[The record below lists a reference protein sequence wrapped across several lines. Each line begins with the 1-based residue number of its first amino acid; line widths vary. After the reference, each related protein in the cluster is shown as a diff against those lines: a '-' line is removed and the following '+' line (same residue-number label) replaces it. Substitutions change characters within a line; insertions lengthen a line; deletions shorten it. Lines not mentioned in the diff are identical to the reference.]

1 MVEVHKI
8 IDAYKAEN
16 YCKYVIAQEDYNT
29 THNFSDLMKMLDYG
43 IASNM
48 YTQEEIKEII
58 AKQDELSQK
67 ILIAQYGKYLIMQ

>member
-1 MVEVHKI
+1 MTIAEMVRLE
-8 IDAYKAEN
+8 YEAEC
-16 YCKYVIAQEDYNT
+16 YRKYVLAQESYEE

-43 IASNM
+43 IASKM
-48 YTQEEIKEII
+48 FTQEEIKEII